1 MYDATR
7 RADIGKYA
15 AHHGP
20 TAAARYFS
28 KVCGHKIPES
38 TARKFRDACLVELK
52 RQASTL
58 SCLVSVNI
66 LPTKARGRPLLLG
79 DLDQFVQ
86 TYIKQLRAT
95 GGIINSDVVIAA
107 SKGVVTAK
115 NRSLLKVFGGHLCIE
130 KPWAKSLLARM
141 HFVKRKGST
150 SAKLPPA
157 DFEKITKDQADCF

>member
-1 MYDATR
+1 M
-7 RADIGKYA
+7 
-15 AHHGP
+15 
-20 TAAARYFS
+20 
-28 KVCGHKIPES
+28 
-38 TARKFRDACLVELK
+38 
-52 RQASTL
+52 
-58 SCLVSVNI
+58 SVNS
-66 LPTKARGRPLLLG
+66 LPTNARGRPLLLG

-141 HFVKRKGST
+141 HFVKKKGQLQQNSPQLIL
-150 SAKLPPA
+150 KM
-157 DFEKITKDQADCF
+157 